1 MVVKEEYRI
10 SSQDGKSSLHC
21 IMWKPES
28 EPVAVLQIAHGMV
41 EYLERYAPFAEFL
54 TKKGF
59 VVAGHD
65 HIGHEGS
72 VSNTADW
79 GVMDCENPNDVM
91 VDDMY
96 THFRMLNRRFSD
108 KPYFILGHSMGSY
121 LLRQMLSQKSELLF
135 GLDGAIIMGT
145 GSEKDS
151 TIDMGLAIVKFLAA
165 FRGWRYKSPFVAKLM
180 FTRPYRDYDIT
191 GTYTENSW
199 LTRDKEIV
207 HKYYKDPKCTF
218 MFSLGAFKGLFQA
231 CKYDNNPDNIAK
243 IPKKLPMLFVSGEKD
258 PVGCMGKAVKKVYN
272 DFRKAGIENVSLKLF
287 KDDRHEILNEL
298 DRDDVYDYLYGWMK
312 DIIESGHYTKID
324 H

>member
-1 MVVKEEYRI
+1 MALKEEYTI
-10 SSQDGKSSLHC
+10 SSQDGKSNLHC
-21 IMWKPES
+21 IMWKPQG

-41 EYLERYAPFAEFL
+41 EYLERYAQFAEFL
-54 TKKGF
+54 TSKGF

-65 HIGHEGS
+65 HIGHGS
-72 VSNTADW
+72 SVRNTADW

-96 THFRMLNRRFSD
+96 FHYRLLNRRFSD

-121 LLRQMLSQKSELLF
+121 LLRQMLSQKADRII

-151 TIDMGLAIVKFLAA
+151 MIDMGLAIVKFLAA
-165 FRGWRYKSPFVAKLM
+165 FRGWRYKSPLVAKMM

-231 CKYDNNPDNIAK
+231 CKYDNDPEHIDR
-243 IPKKLPMLFVSGEKD
+243 IPKKLPILLASGDKD
-258 PVGCMGKAVKKVYN
+258 PVGCMGEAVKKVYQEFK
-272 DFRKAGIENVSLKLF
+272 DAGIKDVTLKLF

-298 DRDDVYDYLYGWMK
+298 DRQDVYNYVYDWMK
-312 DIIESGHYTKID
+312 AIIDSGHYTSIAK
-324 H
+324 